1 MDNKR
6 VGGWLL
12 FLGGAAVVALI
23 PEYFFAPQQEAL
35 VVLPATRGGSVSV
48 PVAKLPAGDV
58 GGTSGAPVPAASTP
72 GGGPQAGG
80 LFSAHSWRVAPPP
93 APAPAWTPPPPVAA
107 PPPAVA
113 PALPFE
119 FIGKMDDERRLRV
132 FLLRGEKIYTVT
144 VGEVIDGTYR
154 IERIADSEMVLT
166 YLPLNVRQTLSVG
179 GKL

>member
-6 VGGWLL
+6 VRWWLL
-12 FLGGAAVVALI
+12 FLGGAAVLALI
-23 PEYFFAPQQEAL
+23 PEYFFTPEEAL
-35 VVLPATRGGSVSV
+35 VVPPAPRGGD
-48 PVAKLPAGDV
+48 VATPLATLPAGE
-58 GGTSGAPVPAASTP
+58 GGRTPGTPLPAASVP
-72 GGGPQAGG
+72 GGALQGGG

-107 PPPAVA
+107 APPAVA
-113 PALPFE
+113 PTLPFE
-119 FIGKMDDERRLRV
+119 FIGKMDDAQRLRV

-154 IERIADSEMVLT
+154 VERIADSEMVLT
-166 YLPLNVRQTLSVG
+166 YLPLNVSQTLSVG

>member
-6 VGGWLL
+6 VGWWLL
-12 FLGGAAVVALI
+12 FLGGAAVLALI
-23 PEYFFAPQQEAL
+23 PEYFFAPEEAL
-35 VVLPATRGGSVSV
+35 VVPPAQRAGAAAPRLAT
-48 PVAKLPAGDV
+48 LPAGE
-58 GGTSGAPVPAASTP
+58 GGRAAGTPLPAASTP
-72 GGGPQAGG
+72 GGALQDGG

-93 APAPAWTPPPPVAA
+93 APAPVRTAPPPVAA
-107 PPPAVA
+107 VPPAVA

-119 FIGKMDDERRLRV
+119 FIGKMDDAQRLRV

-154 IERIADSEMVLT
+154 VERIADSEMVLT